1 METSNS
7 FGRNLLPADRCIE
20 GDHTFH
26 GRKTYSALRTM
37 QKNTQTQRYA
47 NKEIRWPEV
56 MNDVERSALIV
67 EYAPLVK
74 LLANRLA
81 MRVPPSVSLDDLISA
96 GIMGLLDAVDRFD
109 PSRAVQFKT
118 YAEFRIRG
126 AMLDE
131 LRNLDWVPRST
142 RKKIHDM
149 ERAVVAVESK
159 TGRPANDHEI
169 AHQMGVDLDAYY
181 GILNMA
187 RGIELLSL
195 DGYIKDDRNDTES
208 KKSFKNLIQGDDDPS
223 SHVMFSELRSVVAK
237 AIRALSK
244 KEQMVISLYYYD
256 ELTLKE
262 IGNVMGLTES
272 RISQIHTMAVIKL
285 RAKLK
290 QYQAA

>member
-1 METSNS
+1 M
-7 FGRNLLPADRCIE
+7 
-20 GDHTFH
+20 
-26 GRKTYSALRTM
+26 
-37 QKNTQTQRYA
+37 QRYHG
-47 NKEIRWPEV
+47 KKKWPATIDHEK
-56 MNDVERSALIV
+56 RTALIV

-109 PSRAVQFKT
+109 PARQVQFKT

-131 LRNLDWVPRST
+131 LRSLDWVPRST

-149 ERAVVAVESK
+149 EKAIMAVESRRN
-159 TGRPANDHEI
+159 GPADDEEI
-169 AHQMGVDLDAYY
+169 AEEMGVDLETFYS
-181 GILNMA
+181 ILNMA

-195 DGYIKDDRNDTES
+195 DGYIKDNTNSSES
-208 KKSFKNLIQGDDDPS
+208 KKSFKSLIRGDDDPNR
-223 SHVMFSELRSVVAK
+223 HIMMSEMKEIIAE
-237 AIRALSK
+237 AIRSLSK

-262 IGNVMGLTES
+262 IGEVLGLTES
-272 RISQIHTMAVIKL
+272 RISQIHTKAIIKM
-285 RAKLK
+285 RVKLK
-290 QYQAA
+290 HYCGT

>member
-1 METSNS
+1 M
-7 FGRNLLPADRCIE
+7 
-20 GDHTFH
+20 
-26 GRKTYSALRTM
+26 TM
-37 QKNTQTQRYA
+37 QKTTQTRLYA
-47 NKEIRWPEV
+47 NKEMKWPEV
-56 MNDVERSALIV
+56 MNDVERSSLIV

-81 MRVPPSVSLDDLISA
+81 MRVPPSVSLDDLTSA

-149 ERAVVAVESK
+149 EKAIVAVESK
-159 TGRPANDHEI
+159 TSRPANDEEI
-169 AHQMGVDLDAYY
+169 AQQMGVDLDTYY

-195 DGYIKDDRNDTES
+195 DGYIKDEDNTES
-208 KKSFKNLIQGDDDPS
+208 KKSFKSLIQGDDDPVNR
-223 SHVMFSELRSVVAK
+223 VMFSELKAVVAD
-237 AIRALSK
+237 AIRGLSK
-244 KEQMVISLYYYD
+244 KEQMVVSLYYYD

-262 IGNVMGLTES
+262 IGDAMGLTES
-272 RISQIHTMAVIKL
+272 RISQIHTKAIIKL
-285 RAKLK
+285 RARLK
-290 QYQAA
+290 QYQKA

>member
-1 METSNS
+1 LY
-7 FGRNLLPADRCIE
+7 G
-20 GDHTFH
+20 
-26 GRKTYSALRTM
+26 K
-37 QKNTQTQRYA
+37 
-47 NKEIRWPEV
+47 KELKWPET
-56 MNDVERSALIV
+56 MNDVERSALII

-81 MRVPPSVSLDDLISA
+81 MRVPPSVSLDDLTSA

-149 ERAVVAVESK
+149 EKAIIAVESR
-159 TGRPANDHEI
+159 TNRPANDEEI
-169 AHQMGVDLDAYY
+169 AQQMSVDLDTYY
-181 GILNMA
+181 SILNMA
-187 RGIELLSL
+187 KRIELLSL
-195 DGYIKDDRNDTES
+195 DGYIKDDRNNSES
-208 KKSFKNLIQGDDDPS
+208 KKTFKNLIRGDDNPS
-223 SHVMFSELRSVVAK
+223 NRLMFSELKEVIAR

-244 KEQMVISLYYYD
+244 KEQMVVSLYYYD
-256 ELTLKE
+256 ELTLRE
-262 IGNVMGLTES
+262 IGEVMGLTES
-272 RISQIHTMAVIKL
+272 RISQIHTKSIIKL

-290 QYQAA
+290 QYKKA

>member
-1 METSNS
+1 MNEAA
-7 FGRNLLPADRCIE
+7 RNAI
-20 GDHTFH
+20 
-26 GRKTYSALRTM
+26 
-37 QKNTQTQRYA
+37 
-47 NKEIRWPEV
+47 I
-56 MNDVERSALIV
+56 I

-81 MRVPPSVSLDDLISA
+81 MRVPPSVSLDDLTSA

-109 PSRAVQFKT
+109 PTRAVQFKT

-149 ERAVVAVESK
+149 EKAIIAVESK
-159 TGRPANDHEI
+159 TSRPANDEEI
-169 AHQMGVDLDAYY
+169 AQQMGVELNTYFS
-181 GILNMA
+181 ILNMA

-195 DGYIKDDRNDTES
+195 DGYIKDDRSNSES
-208 KKSFKNLIQGDDDPS
+208 KKTFKSLIQGDDDPS
-223 SHVMFSELRSVVAK
+223 DRVMFSELKEVIAN

-256 ELTLKE
+256 ELTLRE
-262 IGNVMGLTES
+262 IGDVMGLTES
-272 RISQIHTMAVIKL
+272 RISQIHTKAIIKL
-285 RAKLK
+285 RTKLK
-290 QYQAA
+290 QYNQT